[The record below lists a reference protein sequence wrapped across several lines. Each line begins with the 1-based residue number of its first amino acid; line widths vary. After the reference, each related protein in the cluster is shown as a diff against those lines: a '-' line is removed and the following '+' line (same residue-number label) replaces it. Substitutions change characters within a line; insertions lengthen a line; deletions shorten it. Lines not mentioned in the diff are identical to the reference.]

1 MISPKKFTVSLTH
14 ANNGFIY
21 LFKTQNNFR
30 IHLLISFFVVMLG
43 ILFKINRFEWMIIL
57 LVIGLVWIVEAIN
70 TVFERLFDLL
80 DETYNPIVKIGKDV
94 AAATVLF
101 SAILS
106 VIVGLVI
113 FIPPL
118 FTLLRSIL

>member
-1 MISPKKFTVSLTH
+1 MINPKKFTVSLSH
-14 ANNGFIY
+14 AFNGFIY

-30 IHLLISFFVVMLG
+30 IHLLIPFLVVTLG
-43 ILFKINRFEWMIIL
+43 ILLKIKHVEWLIIL

-80 DETYNPIVKIGKDV
+80 DETYNPIVKVGKDV

-101 SAILS
+101 SALIS
-106 VIVGLVI
+106 IIVGLVI

-118 FTLLRSIL
+118 VSFLRKIL

>member
-1 MISPKKFTVSLTH
+1 MISPKKFTVALSH
-14 ANNGFIY
+14 AYNGFIY
-21 LFKTQNNFR
+21 LFNTQNNFR
-30 IHLLISFFVVMLG
+30 IHLIISTLVVMLG
-43 ILFKINRFEWMIIL
+43 ILLRINRFEWLTIL
-57 LVIGLVWIVEAIN
+57 LVIGLIWIVEAIN

-80 DETYNPIVKIGKDV
+80 DETYNPIVKVGKDV

-106 VIVGLVI
+106 VIVGLII

-118 FTLLRSIL
+118 LTLLRSIL